1 LERTIQVLSRR
12 LKNNPIHV
20 GDPGV
25 GKTAITEGLARL
37 IVEDKVPKSLKG
49 SKIYYLDMGSMLAG
63 TKYRGD
69 FEERIKRFSMK
80 SKTSRKQLFI

>member
-69 FEERIKRFSMK
+69 LKNVLKRFSMK

>member
-1 LERTIQVLSRR
+1 
-12 LKNNPIHV
+12 
-20 GDPGV
+20 V

-69 FEERIKRFSMK
+69 FEERIKK
-80 SKTSRKQLFI
+80 VLNEIQTSRKQLFI

>member
-37 IVEDKVPKSLKG
+37 IVEDKVPKV
-49 SKIYYLDMGSMLAG
+49 
-63 TKYRGD
+63 
-69 FEERIKRFSMK
+69 
-80 SKTSRKQLFI
+80 